1 MIRGFLL
8 SLVVICAGLPVRA
21 QSADPRVIIDL
32 DVIDRIDRPTV
43 DLQRRSLP
51 LPAGLSDDPPSPE
64 PAPPAASL
72 PPEQPP
78 RPAEDEPVALQPAP
92 VTAEPAL
99 RDAPPATDQDSAEIP
114 PPVAALPT
122 PPPVNIPPPP
132 PEAATTPPPAPVIE
146 RPAQIIAPP
155 DPPPPD
161 PPPAEPQAAAPVERA
176 SLGNRTAPQPI
187 PMQGLVLAFPA
198 GESDITAEAER
209 DLQTAIAWLDA
220 NPSGRLQ
227 ITAYADGGN
236 NRSRA
241 RQLSFQRGLAV
252 RSWLLQRGISDARL
266 DVAARGDAAEAGP
279 LDRVDLGF
287 RN

>member
-1 MIRGFLL
+1 
-8 SLVVICAGLPVRA
+8 
-21 QSADPRVIIDL
+21 
-32 DVIDRIDRPTV
+32 
-43 DLQRRSLP
+43 
-51 LPAGLSDDPPSPE
+51 
-64 PAPPAASL
+64 
-72 PPEQPP
+72 
-78 RPAEDEPVALQPAP
+78 
-92 VTAEPAL
+92 
-99 RDAPPATDQDSAEIP
+99 
-114 PPVAALPT
+114 
-122 PPPVNIPPPP
+122 
-132 PEAATTPPPAPVIE
+132 
-146 RPAQIIAPP
+146 
-155 DPPPPD
+155 
-161 PPPAEPQAAAPVERA
+161 
-176 SLGNRTAPQPI
+176 
-187 PMQGLVLAFPA
+187 MQGLVLAFPA